1 MSYGN
6 VEECSNMASGGRGN
20 KLGILA
26 LVGAI
31 VSTLLYYAAS
41 DGIRF
46 LVKAILSGGRNLMV
60 GA

>member
-1 MSYGN
+1 MNGDSHSSAAR
-6 VEECSNMASGGRGN
+6 VGG
-20 KLGILA
+20 IALA
-26 LVGAI
+26 LAV

-41 DGIRF
+41 DGVRF

>member
-1 MSYGN
+1 MKTDSH
-6 VEECSNMASGGRGN
+6 ASARRIGV
-20 KLGILA
+20 LA

-41 DGIRF
+41 DGFRF
-46 LVKAILSGGRNLMV
+46 LVRALLNGGRNLMV